1 MLGNVV
7 FWLVLVAV
15 AAAAG
20 YGVWRA
26 WHIRRGALKWSATP
40 LAGLLTLLLTL
51 FVVLIGVGIIQG
63 YSPRGNPVVERTV
76 ESTPERVARGEHI
89 ARVLC
94 SSCHSLVSGELPM
107 SGGKDVLAEVPFPLG
122 VATPPNLTPGGRID
136 EWTDGELLRVIRE
149 GTYPNGHLMTI
160 MGSQAFRVFS
170 QEDLDSIISY
180 LRSQPA
186 VESADEPKQVLTP
199 LAMAMLTLGMLPVKP
214 VPDPE
219 APAAVQRGPTAEY
232 GGYIAGFADCA
243 LCHGDGLSG
252 GTDPILPMGPNLV
265 TVKSWTAEQFI
276 VTMRTGLSPTRGP
289 LDPDEMP
296 WEAFGLLEDD
306 ELTALYEYIKSVR

>member
-1 MLGNVV
+1 MLGNII
-7 FWLVLVAV
+7 FWLILLAV
-15 AAAAG
+15 ALAAV

-26 WHIRRGALKWSATP
+26 WHLRRGALKWSVTP
-40 LAGLLTLLLTL
+40 LAGLVTLILAL
-51 FVVLIGVGIIQG
+51 FVVLIGVGMVKG

-94 SSCHSLVSGELPM
+94 SSCHSLVAGELPM
-107 SGGKDVLAEVPFPLG
+107 SGGKDILAEVPLPLG

-136 EWTDGELLRVIRE
+136 EWSDGELQRVIRE

-160 MGSQAFRVFS
+160 MGSQTFRVFS
-170 QEDLDSIISY
+170 QEDLDSIITY
-180 LRSQPA
+180 LRSQPT
-186 VESADEPKQVLTP
+186 VESAVEPKQTLTP

-219 APAAVQRGPTAEY
+219 VPPAVQRGPTAEY
-232 GGYIAGFADCA
+232 GGYIAGYVDCA
-243 LCHGDGLSG
+243 ICHGENLSG

-276 VTMRTGLSPTRGP
+276 ETMRTGVSPTRGP

-296 WEAFGLLEDD
+296 WEAIGLLDDD
-306 ELTALYEYIKSVR
+306 ELTALYEYVKSVR